1 MATGATLVLD
11 ELLGIT
17 GSVQNEGGAANNDE
31 TNAAAAAGAIGFATL
46 AGSSLFTTLVSDA
59 GADGQAS
66 KVFTLVVNSAA
77 SGLTDAVTNEAITL
91 TLDGTGTLITG
102 SSATGGTVFTIT
114 VAADGSVTVNQF
126 RAVEHNDSADHDENG
141 SPESTLSGIID
152 LKVVLTDGDG
162 DTATDTIDL
171 GSLIKFEDDGPA
183 IDIVATGA
191 TLVLDESLGIT
202 GSVQNEGGAANN
214 DETNAAAAAGA
225 IGFATLAGSSLFTT
239 LVSDAGADGQASKIF
254 TLVVNSAASGLTD
267 AVTNEAITLTLD
279 GTGTLIT
286 GSSATGGT
294 VFTITVA
301 ADGSVTVNQ
310 FRAVEHNDS
319 ADHDENG
326 SPEFMLAGD
335 HRSEGCADRWRRRH
349 GDRHDRPGLADQ
361 VRG

>member
-1 MATGATLVLD
+1 MTARRSTLWRRARRLCWTV
-11 ELLGIT
+11 LGIT

-171 GSLIKFEDDGPA
+171 G
-183 IDIVATGA
+183 
-191 TLVLDESLGIT
+191 
-202 GSVQNEGGAANN
+202 
-214 DETNAAAAAGA
+214 
-225 IGFATLAGSSLFTT
+225 
-239 LVSDAGADGQASKIF
+239 
-254 TLVVNSAASGLTD
+254 
-267 AVTNEAITLTLD
+267 
-279 GTGTLIT
+279 
-286 GSSATGGT
+286 
-294 VFTITVA
+294 
-301 ADGSVTVNQ
+301 
-310 FRAVEHNDS
+310 
-319 ADHDENG
+319 
-326 SPEFMLAGD
+326 
-335 HRSEGCADRWRRRH
+335 
-349 GDRHDRPGLADQ
+349 LADQ